1 MPDFRIL
8 KGDSSRIG
16 TETTPFHD
24 GYVYFTPN
32 DGSLYIDSSDG
43 DGQNRIKINPKESS
57 EYTYDNSASELAAG
71 TVQDAID
78 EVTEGV
84 NEATSQPYTATLYAD
99 NWTGSDDTGYSYNY
113 TNVNL
118 TCGKDGQT
126 PIIVSYTSNK
136 EEYSKIESGEATA
149 GQGIVFQSSEKPQ
162 NDIGIVIIDI
172 K

>member
-1 MPDFRIL
+1 MSDFRIL

-24 GYVYFTPN
+24 GHVYFTPN
-32 DGSLYIDSSDG
+32 DGGLYIDSQDG
-43 DGQNRIKINPKESS
+43 DSQNRVHINPKDASS
-57 EYTYDNSASELAAG
+57 YTYDNSTSGLAAD

-84 NEATSQPYTATLYAD
+84 NEATSQPYTTTLYAA